1 MVKVRETAEK
11 MAGHKATKLPGDYLD
26 GDGCLVCGKCKH
38 RKEAYVDWLG
48 GTKKLVPV
56 MCECE
61 IKRWENKQLDQERR
75 QDAFRIRQIQ
85 AYGFAPSQLQD
96 MTFKRADP
104 AGENVRLAA
113 AYARNFDRMK
123 EENAGLLFY
132 GNCGTGKTFLAG
144 CIVNYLQHRNRTAFM
159 TSVPILVQEL
169 SSWNRDDKTTALDR
183 IRNCEL
189 LVIDDLGVEQEDR
202 KSLEVAF
209 RVIDARVKAGRPMI
223 ITSNLN
229 GQDLMTD
236 EMKYK
241 RIYDRIKDVCK
252 PVVFK
257 GKSRRGRK
265 NHPDKW
271 DEVDRILEGESQ

>member
-1 MVKVRETAEK
+1 MVKAREAAERL
-11 MAGHKATKLPGDYLD
+11 AGHKATKLPGDYLD
-26 GDGCLVCGKCKH
+26 GDGCITCGVCNH
-38 RKEAYVDWLG
+38 RKESYVKWFDG
-48 GTKKLVPV
+48 SVKLVPV
-56 MCECE
+56 MCDCE
-61 IKRWENKQLDQERR
+61 KAKWEKEKLDQERR

-85 AYGFAPSQLQD
+85 AYGFAPSQLQE
-96 MTFKRADP
+96 MTFKHADP
-104 AGENVRLAA
+104 EGENVRLAA
-113 AYARNFDRMK
+113 AYARHFDEMK
-123 EENAGLLFY
+123 SQNAGLLFY

-189 LVIDDLGVEQEDR
+189 LVIDDLGVENEDK

-209 RVIDARVKAGRPMI
+209 RVIDARVKANRPMI

-265 NHPDKW
+265 NHADKW
-271 DEVDRILEGESQ
+271 EEVDRILEGAAQ